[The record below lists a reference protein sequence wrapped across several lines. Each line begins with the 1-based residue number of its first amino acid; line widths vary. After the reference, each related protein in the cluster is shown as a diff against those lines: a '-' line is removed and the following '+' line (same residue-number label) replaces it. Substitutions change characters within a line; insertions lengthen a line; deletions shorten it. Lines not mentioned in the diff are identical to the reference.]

1 MRSKIHGALNA
12 SQSRVVKRVA

>member
-12 SQSRVVKRVA
+12 SQSGVVKRVA